1 MLPLTVPDHSSPHSP
16 SPSANNNLPVRLSAK
31 NTSFLHSGNPS
42 TPKHSVESYPYPKT
56 SKFHTI
62 SSRNFSV
69 FIKSSTKNS
78 ENIFFHSISKLR
90 TSQQTHADSPS
101 GRIQPS
107 PRPPT
112 HSPLPHTTISRR
124 SALRADPAPPPVLQ
138 PQDLAPA
145 SWHLPRRRAHWHRRH
160 ADDARVGGSG
170 VRMTDGHPGRK
181 SRGSET
187 GNHQISCRIASV
199 PQSTA
204 SHTSSSARRC
214 HRARLCGRCHGAGV
228 RSVPHTQIEQPTPH
242 RLLHKSSF
250 DGS

>member
-1 MLPLTVPDHSSPHSP
+1 MFPELFCSH
-16 SPSANNNLPVRLSAK
+16 K
-31 NTSFLHSGNPS
+31 I
-42 TPKHSVESYPYPKT
+42 KHKKLRKY
-56 SKFHTI
+56 
-62 SSRNFSV
+62 
-69 FIKSSTKNS
+69 
-78 ENIFFHSISKLR
+78 FFHSISKLR

-112 HSPLPHTTISRR
+112 HSPLPTHNNLTPICPPGR
-124 SALRADPAPPPVLQ
+124 SSPLLPVLQ

-199 PQSTA
+199 PQSTS

-242 RLLHKSSF
+242 RLLHKSSL

>member
-1 MLPLTVPDHSSPHSP
+1 MC
-16 SPSANNNLPVRLSAK
+16 
-31 NTSFLHSGNPS
+31 
-42 TPKHSVESYPYPKT
+42 
-56 SKFHTI
+56 
-62 SSRNFSV
+62 SRNFSV
-69 FIKSSTKNS
+69 LINQSQKTP
-78 ENIFFHSISKLR
+78 EIFFSFYL
-90 TSQQTHADSPS
+90 QTLHQS
-101 GRIQPS
+101 
-107 PRPPT
+107 T
-112 HSPLPHTTISRR
+112 NSRR
-124 SALRADPAPPPVLQ
+124 FALRANPAPLPVLQHTLPFHTQQSHADLPSRQIQPLLPSSNTLSPSTQQSHADLPSGQIQTTPPVLQ

-145 SWHLPRRRAHWHRRH
+145 SWHLPRRQAHWHRRH
-160 ADDARVGGSG
+160 ADDARVGGSR

-214 HRARLCGRCHGAGV
+214 HRARLCGRCHGAGA
-228 RSVPHTQIEQPTPH
+228 RSVPPPHTQIEQPTPH

>member
-1 MLPLTVPDHSSPHSP
+1 MFPELFCSH
-16 SPSANNNLPVRLSAK
+16 K
-31 NTSFLHSGNPS
+31 I
-42 TPKHSVESYPYPKT
+42 KHKKLRKY
-56 SKFHTI
+56 
-62 SSRNFSV
+62 
-69 FIKSSTKNS
+69 
-78 ENIFFHSISKLR
+78 FFHSISKLR

-145 SWHLPRRRAHWHRRH
+145 SWQLPRRRAHWHRRH

-242 RLLHKSSF
+242 RLLHTSSF

>member
-1 MLPLTVPDHSSPHSP
+1 MSFLVVYPEKTVIFLSIREFPVLLDALPAKREYYFLKAKSLRRFALQ
-16 SPSANNNLPVRLSAK
+16 ANPAPLPVLQH
-31 NTSFLHSGNPS
+31 TLP
-42 TPKHSVESYPYPKT
+42 
-56 SKFHTI
+56 FHT
-62 SSRNFSV
+62 
-69 FIKSSTKNS
+69 
-78 ENIFFHSISKLR
+78 
-90 TSQQTHADSPS
+90 QQSHADLPS
-101 GRIQPS
+101 GQIQ
-107 PRPPT
+107 
-112 HSPLPHTTISRR
+112 TT
-124 SALRADPAPPPVLQ
+124 PPVLQ

-145 SWHLPRRRAHWHRRH
+145 SWHLPRRQAHWHRRH

-214 HRARLCGRCHGAGV
+214 HRARLCGRCHGAGA
-228 RSVPHTQIEQPTPH
+228 RSVPPPHTQIEQPTPH
-242 RLLHKSSF
+242 RLLHTSSF

>member
-1 MLPLTVPDHSSPHSP
+1 MFPELFCSHKIKHKKLRKYFFSFYLQTSHQSTNSRRFALR
-16 SPSANNNLPVRLSAK
+16 ANPAPLPVLQH
-31 NTSFLHSGNPS
+31 TLP
-42 TPKHSVESYPYPKT
+42 
-56 SKFHTI
+56 FHT
-62 SSRNFSV
+62 
-69 FIKSSTKNS
+69 
-78 ENIFFHSISKLR
+78 
-90 TSQQTHADSPS
+90 QQSHADLPS
-101 GRIQPS
+101 GQIQTT
-107 PRPPT
+107 PPVPNT
-112 HSPLPHTTISRR
+112 LPPLHTTISRR

-214 HRARLCGRCHGAGV
+214 HRARLCGRCHGAGA
-228 RSVPHTQIEQPTPH
+228 RSVPPPHTQIEQPTPH

>member
-1 MLPLTVPDHSSPHSP
+1 MPQ
-16 SPSANNNLPVRLSAK
+16 NLHNSYNVFPELFCSHK
-31 NTSFLHSGNPS
+31 I
-42 TPKHSVESYPYPKT
+42 KHK
-56 SKFHTI
+56 
-62 SSRNFSV
+62 
-69 FIKSSTKNS
+69 
-78 ENIFFHSISKLR
+78 KLR
-90 TSQQTHADSPS
+90 KYFFSFYLQTSHQSTN
-101 GRIQPS
+101 
-107 PRPPT
+107 
-112 HSPLPHTTISRR
+112 SRR
-124 SALRADPAPPPVLQ
+124 FALRANPAHSPVLQ

-199 PQSTA
+199 PQSTS

>member
-1 MLPLTVPDHSSPHSP
+1 MFPELFCSH
-16 SPSANNNLPVRLSAK
+16 K
-31 NTSFLHSGNPS
+31 I
-42 TPKHSVESYPYPKT
+42 KHKKLRKY
-56 SKFHTI
+56 
-62 SSRNFSV
+62 
-69 FIKSSTKNS
+69 
-78 ENIFFHSISKLR
+78 FFHSISKLH

-101 GRIQPS
+101 GQIQ
-107 PRPPT
+107 
-112 HSPLPHTTISRR
+112 TT
-124 SALRADPAPPPVLQ
+124 PPVLQ

-199 PQSTA
+199 PQSTS

-242 RLLHKSSF
+242 RLLHKSSL

>member
-1 MLPLTVPDHSSPHSP
+1 MLPSTAPDHSSPHSP
-16 SPSANNNLPVRLSAK
+16 SPSANNNLPVRSSTK

-42 TPKHSVESYPYPKT
+42 TPKHSVESYPCPKT
-56 SKFHTI
+56 SIIRTMC
-62 SSRNFSV
+62 SRNFSV
-69 FIKSSTKNS
+69 LINQSQKTPK
-78 ENIFFHSISKLR
+78 IFFSFYL
-90 TSQQTHADSPS
+90 QTLHQS
-101 GRIQPS
+101 
-107 PRPPT
+107 T
-112 HSPLPHTTISRR
+112 NSRR

-145 SWHLPRRRAHWHRRH
+145 SWQLPRRRAHWHRRH

-214 HRARLCGRCHGAGV
+214 HRARLCGRCHGAGA
-228 RSVPHTQIEQPTPH
+228 RSVPPTHTNRAADP
-242 RLLHKSSF
+242 SSAAPQLIL
-250 DGS
+250 

>member
-1 MLPLTVPDHSSPHSP
+1 MFPELFCSHKIKHKKLRKYFFSFYLQTSHQSTNSRRFALRANPALSS
-16 SPSANNNLPVRLSAK
+16 RLS
-31 NTSFLHSGNPS
+31 
-42 TPKHSVESYPYPKT
+42 
-56 SKFHTI
+56 
-62 SSRNFSV
+62 
-69 FIKSSTKNS
+69 
-78 ENIFFHSISKLR
+78 
-90 TSQQTHADSPS
+90 
-101 GRIQPS
+101 
-107 PRPPT
+107 T

-242 RLLHKSSF
+242 RLLHKSSL

>member
-1 MLPLTVPDHSSPHSP
+1 MNANIIYTIFFFILPIRKSALLPLKIKMKESTVSPTVLFFMPFSHFLPSS
-16 SPSANNNLPVRLSAK
+16 
-31 NTSFLHSGNPS
+31 
-42 TPKHSVESYPYPKT
+42 
-56 SKFHTI
+56 
-62 SSRNFSV
+62 
-69 FIKSSTKNS
+69 
-78 ENIFFHSISKLR
+78 
-90 TSQQTHADSPS
+90 SQQSHADLPS
-101 GRIQPS
+101 GQIQ
-107 PRPPT
+107 
-112 HSPLPHTTISRR
+112 TT
-124 SALRADPAPPPVLQ
+124 PPVLQ

-145 SWHLPRRRAHWHRRH
+145 SWHLPRRQAHWHRRH

-214 HRARLCGRCHGAGV
+214 HRARLCGRCHGAGA
-228 RSVPHTQIEQPTPH
+228 RSVPPPHTQIEQPTPH
-242 RLLHKSSF
+242 RLLHTSSF

>member
-1 MLPLTVPDHSSPHSP
+1 MFPELFCSH
-16 SPSANNNLPVRLSAK
+16 K
-31 NTSFLHSGNPS
+31 I
-42 TPKHSVESYPYPKT
+42 KHKKLRKYS
-56 SKFHTI
+56 
-62 SSRNFSV
+62 
-69 FIKSSTKNS
+69 
-78 ENIFFHSISKLR
+78 FHSISKLR

-101 GRIQPS
+101 GRIQPLS
-107 PRPPT
+107 PST
-112 HSPLPHTTISRR
+112 QQSHADLPSGQIQTT
-124 SALRADPAPPPVLQ
+124 PPVLQ
-138 PQDLAPA
+138 PQDLAPTA
-145 SWHLPRRRAHWHRRH
+145 WHLPRRRAHWHRRH

-214 HRARLCGRCHGAGV
+214 HRARLCGRCHGAGA
-228 RSVPHTQIEQPTPH
+228 RSVPPHTQIEQPTPH

>member
-1 MLPLTVPDHSSPHSP
+1 MFPELFCSHKIKHKKLRKYFFSFYLQTSHQSTNSRRFALR
-16 SPSANNNLPVRLSAK
+16 ANPAPLPVP
-31 NTSFLHSGNPS
+31 NTL
-42 TPKHSVESYPYPKT
+42 
-56 SKFHTI
+56 
-62 SSRNFSV
+62 
-69 FIKSSTKNS
+69 
-78 ENIFFHSISKLR
+78 
-90 TSQQTHADSPS
+90 
-101 GRIQPS
+101 
-107 PRPPT
+107 PP
-112 HSPLPHTTISRR
+112 LHTTISRR

>member
-1 MLPLTVPDHSSPHSP
+1 MFPELFCSHKIKHKKLRKYFFSFYLQTSHQSTNSRRFALW
-16 SPSANNNLPVRLSAK
+16 ANPAPLPVLQH
-31 NTSFLHSGNPS
+31 TLP
-42 TPKHSVESYPYPKT
+42 
-56 SKFHTI
+56 FH
-62 SSRNFSV
+62 
-69 FIKSSTKNS
+69 
-78 ENIFFHSISKLR
+78 
-90 TSQQTHADSPS
+90 A
-101 GRIQPS
+101 
-107 PRPPT
+107 
-112 HSPLPHTTISRR
+112 TISRR

-145 SWHLPRRRAHWHRRH
+145 SWHLPRRRAHWHRQH

>member
-1 MLPLTVPDHSSPHSP
+1 MFPELFCSH
-16 SPSANNNLPVRLSAK
+16 K
-31 NTSFLHSGNPS
+31 I
-42 TPKHSVESYPYPKT
+42 KHKKLRKY
-56 SKFHTI
+56 
-62 SSRNFSV
+62 
-69 FIKSSTKNS
+69 
-78 ENIFFHSISKLR
+78 FFHSISKLR

-101 GRIQPS
+101 GRIQPLS
-107 PRPPT
+107 PST
-112 HSPLPHTTISRR
+112 QQSHADLPSGQIQTT
-124 SALRADPAPPPVLQ
+124 PPVLQ

>member
-1 MLPLTVPDHSSPHSP
+1 MFPELFCSH
-16 SPSANNNLPVRLSAK
+16 K
-31 NTSFLHSGNPS
+31 I
-42 TPKHSVESYPYPKT
+42 KHKKLRKY
-56 SKFHTI
+56 
-62 SSRNFSV
+62 
-69 FIKSSTKNS
+69 
-78 ENIFFHSISKLR
+78 FFHSISKLR

-107 PRPPT
+107 PPVFQHTLPFHTQQFHADLPSGQIQTTPPVPNT
-112 HSPLPHTTISRR
+112 LPPLHTTLSRR

-214 HRARLCGRCHGAGV
+214 HRARLCGRCHGAGA
-228 RSVPHTQIEQPTPH
+228 RSVPPPHTQIEQPTPH

>member
-1 MLPLTVPDHSSPHSP
+1 MFPELFCSH
-16 SPSANNNLPVRLSAK
+16 
-31 NTSFLHSGNPS
+31 
-42 TPKHSVESYPYPKT
+42 
-56 SKFHTI
+56 
-62 SSRNFSV
+62 
-69 FIKSSTKNS
+69 KSITKNS
-78 ENIFFHSISKLR
+78 GNIFFILSPNFAPVNKLTPICPPDR
-90 TSQQTHADSPS
+90 SSLS
-101 GRIQPS
+101 S
-107 PRPPT
+107 RPPT

-214 HRARLCGRCHGAGV
+214 HRARLCGRCHGAGA
-228 RSVPHTQIEQPTPH
+228 RSVPPPHTQIEQPTPH

-250 DGS
+250 DGP

>member
-1 MLPLTVPDHSSPHSP
+1 MC
-16 SPSANNNLPVRLSAK
+16 
-31 NTSFLHSGNPS
+31 
-42 TPKHSVESYPYPKT
+42 
-56 SKFHTI
+56 
-62 SSRNFSV
+62 SRNFSV
-69 FIKSSTKNS
+69 LINQSQKTPK
-78 ENIFFHSISKLR
+78 IFFSFYLQTSHQSTTSRRSALR
-90 TSQQTHADSPS
+90 ANPA
-101 GRIQPS
+101 
-107 PRPPT
+107 
-112 HSPLPHTTISRR
+112 PLPVLNTLPPLHTTISRR
-124 SALRADPAPPPVLQ
+124 SALRADPDPPPVLQHTLPFHTQQSHADLPSGQIQTPPPVLQ

-214 HRARLCGRCHGAGV
+214 HRARLCGRCHGAGA
-228 RSVPHTQIEQPTPH
+228 RSVPPT
-242 RLLHKSSF
+242 HK
-250 DGS
+250 

>member
-1 MLPLTVPDHSSPHSP
+1 M
-16 SPSANNNLPVRLSAK
+16 
-31 NTSFLHSGNPS
+31 FLELFCSHKI
-42 TPKHSVESYPYPKT
+42 KHKKLRKY
-56 SKFHTI
+56 
-62 SSRNFSV
+62 
-69 FIKSSTKNS
+69 
-78 ENIFFHSISKLR
+78 FFHSISKLC
-90 TSQQTHADSPS
+90 TCQQTHADSPS
-101 GRIQPS
+101 GRIQPLS
-107 PRPPT
+107 PSST
-112 HSPLPHTTISRR
+112 HSHLSTQQSHADLPSGQIQTTPVLNTLTPLHTTISRR

-138 PQDLAPA
+138 PQDLAPT

-214 HRARLCGRCHGAGV
+214 HRARLCGRCHGAGA
-228 RSVPHTQIEQPTPH
+228 RSVPPT
-242 RLLHKSSF
+242 HK
-250 DGS
+250 

>member
-1 MLPLTVPDHSSPHSP
+1 MC
-16 SPSANNNLPVRLSAK
+16 
-31 NTSFLHSGNPS
+31 
-42 TPKHSVESYPYPKT
+42 
-56 SKFHTI
+56 
-62 SSRNFSV
+62 SRNFSV
-69 FIKSSTKNS
+69 LIKSSTKNS
-78 ENIFFHSISKLR
+78 ENIFFHSISKR
-90 TSQQTHADSPS
+90 CTSQQTHADSPS
-101 GRIQPS
+101 GQIQ
-107 PRPPT
+107 
-112 HSPLPHTTISRR
+112 TT
-124 SALRADPAPPPVLQ
+124 PPVLQ

-145 SWHLPRRRAHWHRRH
+145 SWHLPRRRAHWHRQH